1 MPTIKIPEHLLPVDG
16 RFGCGPSKIRQAQLD
31 ALAANAHLLG
41 TSHRQSPIKNLVN
54 EIQTGLMDLFGNPA
68 GYEIILGNG
77 GSTAFWDA
85 AAYSLAK
92 GKSQAL
98 VHGEFGAKFA
108 NALKTPFLE
117 APTVISAEVGSR
129 GSLVSEAGIKQYVYP
144 QNETSTG
151 VIAPVERV
159 AADEDAIFLT
169 DATSSA
175 GGVEFDPLA
184 TDVYYFA
191 PQKNFASDG
200 GLWLAL
206 VSPKAIVRIEEIAM
220 TDRYIPEFLSLKVAL
235 DNSRLNQ
242 TLNTPALATLVL
254 LNEQIKWI
262 NSNGGLSWA
271 AQRTKEASEHV
282 YAWAESSS
290 FASCFVSNPEH
301 RSQVVCTIDFDES
314 VDAAELAKVL
324 RANGIV
330 DVDPYRKLGRNQ
342 LRIATFTSI
351 DITDVEKL
359 TQAIDYV
366 IERM

>member
-31 ALAANAHLLG
+31 ALAANAQLLG
-41 TSHRQSPIKNLVN
+41 TSHRQAPIKNLVN

-108 NALKTPFLE
+108 NALKAPFLE

-175 GGVEFDPLA
+175 GGVQFDPLA

-206 VSPKAIVRIEEIAM
+206 VSPKAIARIEEIAM

-271 AQRTKEASEHV
+271 AQRTKEASDHV